1 VEAYTLSP
9 RFIWN
14 CFVKKSF
21 RVTTNHAPPPP
32 KKKDINPILFLR
44 RCSFHDVVGTAD
56 RNSDVFL
63 LLILVFTR
71 SL

>member
-14 CFVKKSF
+14 CFVKKSLM
-21 RVTTNHAPPPP
+21 PPPP
-32 KKKDINPILFLR
+32 KKKKKDINPILFLR